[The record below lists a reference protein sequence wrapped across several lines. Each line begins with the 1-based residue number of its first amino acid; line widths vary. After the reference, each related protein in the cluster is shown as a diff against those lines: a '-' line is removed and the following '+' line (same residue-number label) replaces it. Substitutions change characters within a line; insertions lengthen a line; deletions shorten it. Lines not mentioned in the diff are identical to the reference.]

1 VKPKLAVWKFASCD
15 GCQLTLLDLED
26 ELLPLAGTIE
36 IADFREASSAVAAG
50 PYDLSLVE
58 GSITTPH
65 DAERIQEIRR
75 TSKALV
81 TIGACA
87 TSGGIQALRNFA
99 DVGEFTRIVYAS
111 PQYISTLATSTPIS
125 AHVSVDF
132 ELRGCPI
139 DKHQLLEVV
148 TAFLHGRRPGIP
160 ATSVCTEC
168 KRRGIVCV
176 MVAHGTPCLGPVT
189 QAGCGALC
197 PSYDRGCFGC
207 FGPMESPNTGALV
220 PLLRRLGRSDRD
232 VERLF
237 RTFNAGAE
245 PFQNAAEHV

>member
-1 VKPKLAVWKFASCD
+1 V
-15 GCQLTLLDLED
+15 
-26 ELLPLAGTIE
+26 
-36 IADFREASSAVAAG
+36 ADG

-58 GSITTPH
+58 GSVTTPH

-75 TSKALV
+75 ASKALV

-99 DVGEFTRIVYAS
+99 DVDEFTRIVYAS

-125 AHVSVDF
+125 AHVTVDF

-139 DKHQLLEVV
+139 DKRQLLEVV
-148 TAFLHGRRPGIP
+148 TAFLAGRRPGIP

-168 KRRGIVCV
+168 KRRGLVCV

-189 QAGCGALC
+189 QAGCNALC

-220 PLLRRLGRSDRD
+220 PLLKRLGRSDRD

-237 RTFNAGAE
+237 RTFNAAAE
-245 PFQNAAEHV
+245 PFQKAVEHG